1 MTFLNGPRRI
11 AILVITLI
19 YIIIEIY
26 FNLHLFNS
34 LADGATEEKIHSL
47 EVLGRFITA
56 CGIFTLLLK
65 LGIKSSKNTG
75 DFHDSQELFEFSF
88 GLLAWFGLC
97 YLVSWAFQS
106 GLTYSYVK
114 TATDEDIRRAAL
126 ISVAQTVVS
135 PIYIP
140 PEVISLKNLKEE
152 KKWLFKDENI
162 IKKNN
167 SDRENYSNMLNIFE
181 QATKERINSCKK
193 DKISDLNIN
202 NDIDKVFFSTK
213 SFSSFDENK
222 LNNAITTHYK
232 CMLKNPDYFRMLGF
246 MTRSESDKV
255 EDEIRKNFDKIR
267 EMQEKYLKY
276 RKYANTQKKIDRLNS
291 AWNDNFYFYKKNG
304 LNIEPTTS
312 YNQTARR
319 VSAYVWDQVD
329 KNQHIK
335 SIRNNGIGSDDAL
348 KIERDL
354 AIKNL
359 PDSMTPMYTKI
370 SYYMDNK
377 RQSEFQIKDEKSSK
391 IYKALVMP
399 MVALSF
405 SVVFLYLNL
414 LSFLSTLF
422 YLNNPALNTI
432 KNIILFSGFCALILF
447 YCVNFSEK
455 MEGFGLIAK
464 VIYIGQYYILKILD
478 PNQMLNIIKSFI

>member
-1 MTFLNGPRRI
+1 
-11 AILVITLI
+11 
-19 YIIIEIY
+19 
-26 FNLHLFNS
+26 
-34 LADGATEEKIHSL
+34 
-47 EVLGRFITA
+47 
-56 CGIFTLLLK
+56 
-65 LGIKSSKNTG
+65 
-75 DFHDSQELFEFSF
+75 
-88 GLLAWFGLC
+88 
-97 YLVSWAFQS
+97 
-106 GLTYSYVK
+106 
-114 TATDEDIRRAAL
+114 
-126 ISVAQTVVS
+126 
-135 PIYIP
+135 
-140 PEVISLKNLKEE
+140 
-152 KKWLFKDENI
+152 
-162 IKKNN
+162 
-167 SDRENYSNMLNIFE
+167 
-181 QATKERINSCKK
+181 
-193 DKISDLNIN
+193 
-202 NDIDKVFFSTK
+202 
-213 SFSSFDENK
+213 
-222 LNNAITTHYK
+222 
-232 CMLKNPDYFRMLGF
+232 MLKNPDYFRMLGF

-255 EDEIRKNFDKIR
+255 KDEIRKNFDKIR

-478 PNQMLNIIKSFI
+478 PNQMLNIIKTFI